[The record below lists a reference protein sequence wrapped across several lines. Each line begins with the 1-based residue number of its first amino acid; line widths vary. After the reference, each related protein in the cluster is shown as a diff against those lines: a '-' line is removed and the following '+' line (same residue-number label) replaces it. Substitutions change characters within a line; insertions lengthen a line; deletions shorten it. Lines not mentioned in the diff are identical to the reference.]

1 MVSFAFSNQGKE
13 SDEIIC
19 DGHTS
24 IKTITQ
30 LKVNREQRAVLL
42 TGLMDDHMSQG

>member
-19 DGHTS
+19 DGYTS

-30 LKVNREQRAVLL
+30 LKLNINREQRAVLL
-42 TGLMDDHMSQG
+42 TG